1 MDALASFSSR
11 LRLARAFLGSCF
23 AAGFFLALW
32 DPHPRLILTAAI
44 GITTG
49 MLVLGPNTAAA
60 LYTLGLQRI
69 LDGYLRWP
77 LCVVMVLSS
86 VYMLDYLVAWENTQ
100 FALASFS
107 ALLGTI
113 FGHDASLAVLK
124 LKNTSGLDHWMVFLF
139 PLFIALALLA
149 GYSSFGF
156 AAGSYQFAAALLR

>member
-11 LRLARAFLGSCF
+11 LSLARAFLGSCF

-32 DPHPRLILTAAI
+32 DPHPRLLLTAAV

-77 LCVVMVLSS
+77 LCVVIVLSS
-86 VYMLDYLVAWENTQ
+86 VYLLDYLCA
-100 FALASFS
+100 F
-107 ALLGTI
+107 
-113 FGHDASLAVLK
+113 DLK
-124 LKNTSGLDHWMVFLF
+124 CV
-139 PLFIALALLA
+139 
-149 GYSSFGF
+149 
-156 AAGSYQFAAALLR
+156 